1 MALQAKLPRVLLPPL
16 YPASPLLLPK
26 KQVRLCSTLHVDLSH
41 LHFWVRTPIS
51 MIRMQALK
59 QCGSYCGSQEA
70 ATGSALA
77 PCSHILSPMFTH
89 VVCSDTTKT
98 AMTWLCSQ
106 CPPVKASPTAV
117 LWAEEALLVPVV
129 LQRSCPS
136 STESPTSK
144 SGTTSFS
151 KYRHSLH
158 PSPPRLFESLVFY
171 LQGHELEKLS
181 ERQCIY
187 YAAYSSGNRS
197 LQPLSSQNL

>member
-1 MALQAKLPRVLLPPL
+1 
-16 YPASPLLLPK
+16 
-26 KQVRLCSTLHVDLSH
+26 
-41 LHFWVRTPIS
+41 
-51 MIRMQALK
+51 MIRMQARK
-59 QCGSYCGSQEA
+59 QCGSCCGSQEA

-77 PCSHILSPMFTH
+77 PCSHIISPIFTH

-117 LWAEEALLVPVV
+117 LWAEEALLVLVV

-151 KYRHSLH
+151 KYRYSLH
-158 PSPPRLFESLVFY
+158 PSPARLFESLRPRLFESLVFY

-197 LQPLSSQNL
+197 LKTALVTKSLMTKLIHNLYVKTNSSSLLHQCQEYPW